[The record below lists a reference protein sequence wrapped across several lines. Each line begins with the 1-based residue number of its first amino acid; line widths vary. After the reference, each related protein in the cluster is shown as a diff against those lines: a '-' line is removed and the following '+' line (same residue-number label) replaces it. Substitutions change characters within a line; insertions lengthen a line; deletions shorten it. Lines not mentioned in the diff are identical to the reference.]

1 MKPAWIHALS
11 LDSQRLNF
19 AAGASRVLLAVAT
32 LTIFPVVYPSVV
44 ELRPYF
50 YAYLAAAS
58 VAQVFIYLGR
68 GGWLRPFLGGLAD
81 FAVLTLI
88 LHHVGSASSFLAML
102 YAFGAVLNT
111 LVVGKRMG
119 LAMTMIA
126 MTMYGTVLALE
137 SFGVIP
143 YAPGAPSWIAQTAPE
158 PTSLIPLIA
167 LTGFSTLVS
176 SMIVGGL
183 IARIR
188 AEERELERANRR
200 LTDLSIRDPLTGV
213 FNRRYLI
220 DELSRALDVANDPKS
235 SVAVAMLDLDGF
247 KPVNDTH
254 GHLLGD
260 RLLCDIAEGLRASV
274 RADDFVC
281 RFGGDEF
288 VVLLLGADEQV
299 AEDRA
304 REIATTV
311 RNTGKRF
318 HPASGV
324 TASVGVAIGRP
335 GDDPADV
342 LRRADARAYS
352 AKRAGG
358 DRVVAEDLTGAGAA

>member
-19 AAGASRVLLAVAT
+19 AAGGSRVLLAVAT
-32 LTIFPVVYPSVV
+32 LTVFPALYPSLV
-44 ELRPYF
+44 ELRAFF
-50 YAYLAAAS
+50 YAYLAAALF
-58 VAQVFIYLGR
+58 AQVLIYLGR
-68 GGWLRPFLGGLAD
+68 GGWLRPFLGGVAD
-81 FAVLTLI
+81 FAALTLI
-88 LHHVGSASSFLAML
+88 LHHVGSASSFLVTL
-102 YAFGAVLNT
+102 YGFGAVLNT

-119 LAMTMIA
+119 FALTMIA

-143 YAPGAPSWIAQTAPE
+143 YAPGAPDWIARTAPK
-158 PTSLIPLIA
+158 PATLIPLIA
-167 LTGFSTLVS
+167 LTGFTTLIS

-183 IARIR
+183 VARIR

-200 LTDLSIRDPLTGV
+200 LTDLTVRDPLTGV

-220 DELSRALDVANDPKS
+220 DELSRALDEGNDPKS

-304 REIATTV
+304 REIAATV
-311 RNTGKRF
+311 RAIGQRF
-318 HPASGV
+318 QPSSAV

-342 LRRADARAYS
+342 LRCADARAYS

-358 DRVVAEDLTGAGAA
+358 DRVVAGDLPGAGAA